1 MFWNEKRPMMNA
13 SKRLPIV
20 FCLDV
25 SPSMGWRTHGNSS
38 SIDLLNAAVSNF
50 LNELRADAKVS
61 ACTEVALVTFSSAIK
76 MDTSFESI
84 STLKAPKFRAVWR
97 GGTNLSEAVL
107 RSIEKIENHR
117 KELENNAISYY
128 APFLVI
134 ITDGDPDG
142 ADDTAKQMQAV
153 AAVKKYCESHVG
165 ASEIIVPFVIGVG
178 DHISSNT
185 LNEYAAG
192 FTPGYFPIRG
202 TAENVK
208 INFQKAFK
216 LIGNSVKK
224 SINLNGK
231 QSTEE
236 CVSTI
241 QPDMEAF
248 WRELVGQ

>member
-1 MFWNEKRPMMNA
+1 MFQNEKRPMLNA

-50 LNELRADAKVS
+50 LKELSANSQAS
-61 ACTEVALVTFSSAIK
+61 ACAEVAFVTFSSNIK

-84 STLKAPKFRAVWR
+84 SAVKAPKFRAVWR

-107 RSIEKIENHR
+107 RSIEKIENRR
-117 KELENNAISYY
+117 KELEDKHIPYF

-142 ADDTAKQMQAV
+142 ADDITRQMQAI
-153 AAVKKYCESHVG
+153 AAVKKHCESHVG
-165 ASEIIVPFVIGVG
+165 AAEIIVPFVIGVG
-178 DHISSNT
+178 NHISGNT

-192 FTPGYFPIRG
+192 FISGYFPIKG
-202 TAENVK
+202 TAERVK
-208 INFQKAFK
+208 VNFNDAFK
-216 LIGNSVKK
+216 LIGNSTKDTVSLNKK
-224 SINLNGK
+224 
-231 QSTEE
+231 TEE
-236 CVSTI
+236 KISII
-241 QPDMEAF
+241 QNDMEAF